1 MRSSAT
7 DLGGNLKDQRLAI
20 QFSHSCSV
28 MPWGATPLAE
38 RGRLGPLDRL
48 EKLGREGRLE
58 REGPLERDGALG
70 REAVL
75 APLLPPFDPPLEP
88 PFEPPSEAWAWLSES
103 MAGAI

>member
-48 EKLGREGRLE
+48 EKLGREGRL
-58 REGPLERDGALG
+58 G

-75 APLLPPFDPPLEP
+75 APLLPPLDPPFEP